1 MWHPTI
7 FVTDGSVQK
16 LLQPTLI
23 TVHERISRHLSK
35 YRGCG
40 TSTSTGLNDVKLNV
54 FVKVNCTTL
63 KSNVLCTSTKIP
75 K

>member
-1 MWHPTI
+1 M
-7 FVTDGSVQK
+7 K
-16 LLQPTLI
+16 EL
-23 TVHERISRHLSK
+23 SRHLSK

-63 KSNVLCTSTKIP
+63 KSNVLYTSTKIP